1 MGWYDPLRSIESRG
15 SQAERP
21 GSLAGL
27 AEARRMHLGQ
37 FFTPDAVAQFMWKI
51 AEPAMKKA
59 LLSSRDFEEL
69 SILDNSVGT
78 GRLLQFAE
86 PGIHAIHGVDVDGD
100 TVSALGKAAQEA
112 GFRCEFESCGMES
125 ARPHGFNV
133 GLINPPFS
141 VHLESPLLD
150 PSYPCTCYGKYGP
163 NTAAVSHAYALAQ
176 AVDACQLVV
185 ALLPATFA
193 EEVFANPQLY
203 VTGTG
208 VKRLRALIELPP
220 RLFREESTDVAVSLL
235 VFGNGKGMP
244 KRIQVANLNDV
255 PELNLPLYGD
265 GKYAKLSVRG
275 IVDDGPAI
283 TRPVT
288 GDNTV
293 RVSHAGR
300 NIGMRFSCGLTEAKV
315 LNAVMVQRVAED
327 GPAEQRRPKGVLYS
341 GQGVLDLEVHLAQ
354 DNPDV
359 SFSLF
364 LKTIEEAGGKPVVDS
379 GLWHFLKKRQ
389 RQTARQATT
398 LRHTVWV
405 PEGVAGQGKVV
416 VGRARKMLLADP
428 KVWGSPVIQP
438 GEEISFER
446 SGEGYSFE
454 LAGRAF
460 GIKPEELYTQF
471 EVNVGAMASGWH
483 VVHEGL
489 QVAFPDL
496 AKALEKRARTLG
508 IDKWLNWG
516 FQFDDLIE
524 LCMKPYGSVAAW
536 DMGLGKA
543 RLGTA
548 IITLIGCKHGL
559 IVTEAGLIDE
569 MVIEMN
575 GLPFSKEEWQVIDSP
590 EQLQNL
596 RRINIISYERL
607 RMPIHRAHRRETY
620 AKRLRHRCGVMV
632 ADEGDVLAN
641 PNSDQSRALWQV
653 SPKRRF
659 ILTGTPMANYPRDM
673 LPIMVFAN
681 GDGTAAQP
689 WGWRRGFLEQNWR
702 NSMSHA
708 KRGIDE
714 FVEKFVTFEWVT
726 REFEDTLVEGAKREI
741 PRIANLEL
749 FRKFVAPCI
758 KRRILEEPEVSAHIK
773 IPKHS
778 ESIIEV
784 DWEPGHLA
792 FYLKVAE
799 EFSNWYAQSRTDR
812 SMRNNLI
819 VLLARIR
826 AVSFASDYPQHGVE
840 GFGQYTS
847 LTSKQRFVIEEVK
860 RLTAAGKKTI
870 VYAENPGQLELIGK
884 HLNQSGIDNVVF
896 HGGIPVKRRTR
907 ELNEQFR
914 FGPNPNL
921 LASLGVTQKGLNL
934 WQAEEILGISR
945 SWSSTVERQ
954 AVKRALRPQQTK
966 NVRVRWVHLRGGIDI
981 YKDQIVSMKK
991 DCAQAGLDWGTP
1003 ETEDVEFLHLTT
1015 VISRFCNELAA
1026 LRNVRPQD
1034 LRASLEKEVIYG

>member
-1 MGWYDPLRSIESRG
+1 MAHWYDPLRVIESRG
-15 SQAERP
+15 SQADRP

-27 AEARRMHLGQ
+27 AEARRKHLGQ
-37 FFTPDAVAQFMWKI
+37 FFTPDAVARFMWML
-51 AEPAMKKA
+51 AEPAMKEA
-59 LLSSRDFEEL
+59 LARRDYKL
-69 SILDNSVGT
+69 VSVMDNSVGT
-78 GRLLQFAE
+78 GRLLQYAE
-86 PGIHAIHGVDVDGD
+86 PATHEIHGVDVDGD
-100 TVSALGKAAQEA
+100 VLTALGKAAQDA
-112 GFRCEFESCGMES
+112 GFKCEFEACGMEA
-125 ARPHGFNV
+125 ARFKNFDV
-133 GLINPPFS
+133 GIINPPFS

-150 PSYPCTCYGKYGP
+150 PSFPCTCYGKYGP
-163 NTAAVSHAYALAQ
+163 NTSAVSHAYALAQ
-176 AVDACQLVV
+176 AVDACQIVV

-193 EEVFANPQLY
+193 EEVYANPSLY
-203 VTGTG
+203 VTDEG
-208 VKRLRALIELPP
+208 VGRMRALVELPS
-220 RLFREESTDVAVSLL
+220 RLFREENTDVAVSLL
-235 VFGNGKGMP
+235 VFGYGEGKAE
-244 KRIQVANLNDV
+244 RIQVADLSDV
-255 PELNLPLYGD
+255 PQLNLPLLGSS
-265 GKYAKLSVRG
+265 KHAKLSVRG

-288 GDNTV
+288 GDATV
-293 RVSHAGR
+293 RVSHSGR
-300 NIGMRFSCGLTEAKV
+300 KVGLRFNCGLTEAKV
-315 LNAVMVQRVAED
+315 LNAVMVQRVADD
-327 GPAEQRRPKGVLYS
+327 GKVEQRRPKGVLYS
-341 GQGVLDLEVHLAQ
+341 GQGALDVEVHLAQ
-354 DNPDV
+354 EDPKA
-359 SFSLF
+359 SFTAF
-364 LKTIEEAGGKPVVDS
+364 LKTIEEAGGKPVVDI
-379 GLWHFLKKRQ
+379 GLWRFLHKRQ
-389 RQTARQATT
+389 RQTARQATP
-398 LRHTVWV
+398 LRHSIWV
-405 PEGVAGQGKVV
+405 PEGVAGEDKFV

-438 GEEISFER
+438 GQEISFER
-446 SGEGYSFE
+446 SGESYRFE
-454 LAGRAF
+454 IAGRQF
-460 GIKPEELYTQF
+460 GLKPEELYTQF
-471 EVNVGAMASGWH
+471 EVNVGAKASGWQ

-489 QVAFPDL
+489 RVAFPDHAAAL
-496 AKALEKRARTLG
+496 AHRARALG

-516 FQFDDLIE
+516 FQFDDLVE
-524 LCMKPYGSVAAW
+524 LCMKPYGCLAAW

-559 IVTEAGLIDE
+559 IVTEAGLVDE

-575 GLPFSKEEWQVIDSP
+575 GLPFSRDEWQVITSP
-590 EQLQNL
+590 EQLRNL

-607 RMPIHRAHRRETY
+607 RMPIHRAHPKETY

-673 LPIMVFAN
+673 LPIMAFAG

-702 NSMSHA
+702 NSMSYA

-714 FVEKFVTFEWVT
+714 FINKFVTFEWIS
-726 REFEDTLVEGAKREI
+726 REFEDTLIEGAKREI

-749 FRKFVAPCI
+749 FRQFVAPHI
-758 KRRILEEPEVSAHIK
+758 KRRIVEEPEVAAHIK
-773 IPKHS
+773 IPKHT

-799 EFSNWYAQSRTDR
+799 EFSNWYLQSRKDR
-812 SMRNNLI
+812 SQRNNLI
-819 VLLARIR
+819 ALLARIR

-840 GFGQYTS
+840 GFGSYGP
-847 LTSKQRFVIEEVK
+847 LTSKQRWVIEEVK
-860 RLTAAGKKTI
+860 RLTEAGKKTI
-870 VYAENPGQLELIGK
+870 VYAENPGQLELIGR
-884 HLNQSGIDNVVF
+884 HLQDSGVDNVLF
-896 HGGIPVKRRTR
+896 HGGIPIKKRTK

-914 FGPNPNL
+914 FGDNPNL

-934 WQAEEILGISR
+934 WQAEEIIGISR
-945 SWSSTVERQ
+945 SWSSTVEAQ

-966 NVRVRWVHLRGGIDI
+966 NVRVRWVHLRGGIDV

-1026 LRNVRPQD
+1026 LRNIRPQD
-1034 LRASLEKEVIYG
+1034 LRESLEREVAYG